1 MAVIRISNLRL
12 RAIVGTMDW
21 ERSTKQDVV
30 LNIELWFDHSN
41 AALSDD
47 IADTVDYK
55 KLKLKLIDMVEK
67 SNFQLLESLAD
78 AALKICLSEPLVE
91 KAVVR
96 VDKPRALRFADSVSV
111 EVEGCPSERDT
122 KQSGFTE

>member
-12 RAIVGTMDW
+12 RTIVGTMDW

-47 IADTVDYK
+47 IVDTIDYK
-55 KLKLKLIDMVEK
+55 NLKLKLIDMVEK

-78 AALKICLSEPLVE
+78 AALRICLSEPLAE

-96 VDKPRALRFADSVSV
+96 IDKPRALRFADSVSV
-111 EVEGCPSERDT
+111 EVEGR
-122 KQSGFTE
+122 SGKGPTE

>member
-12 RAIVGTMDW
+12 RTIVGTMEW

-55 KLKLKLIDMVEK
+55 SLKLKLIDVVEN
-67 SNFQLLESLAD
+67 SNFRLLESLAD
-78 AALKICLSEPLVE
+78 AALEICLSEPLAE

-111 EVEGCPSERDT
+111 EVEGCPG
-122 KQSGFTE
+122 Q